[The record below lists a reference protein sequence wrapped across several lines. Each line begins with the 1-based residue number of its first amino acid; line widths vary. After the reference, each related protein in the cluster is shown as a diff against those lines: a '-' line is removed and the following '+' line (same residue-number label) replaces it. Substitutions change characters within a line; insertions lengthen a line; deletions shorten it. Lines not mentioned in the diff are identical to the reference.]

1 MTNIIGIDYYGKTGN
16 IIGYKL
22 ASFDKLSS
30 LEVLTFAHQTKD
42 SVEKVDIS
50 KGKPLKSI
58 DDYYK
63 Y

>member
-1 MTNIIGIDYYGKTGN
+1 MARPGILLSDFPV
-16 IIGYKL
+16 GYKL

-42 SVEKVDIS
+42 SVERVEIS